1 MANSSGRRPPV
12 TLFDLLI
19 LLSIAAVLLAVAIP
33 GYQRSGFVKEAS
45 RVKRELE
52 AVERA
57 VEKAAEEHGIA
68 PGETVAFERYGA
80 YIEKPESLAKEGV
93 DALGNAFGPQVVGE
107 RPKVPPKTAFH
118 FEGIID
124 EGFWDPYQVG
134 VTVPE

>member
-1 MANSSGRRPPV
+1 M

-19 LLSIAAVLLAVAIP
+19 LLSIAAVLLAVAVP

-57 VEKAAEEHGIA
+57 VAKAAEEHGIA
-68 PGETVAFERYGA
+68 PGEAVDFERYGA
-80 YIEKPESLAKEGV
+80 YIEKPERLAKDGV
-93 DALGNAFGPQVVGE
+93 DALGNAFGAQVVGE
-107 RPKVPPKTAFH
+107 RPKVHPKTAFH

-124 EGFWDPYQVG
+124 VDFWDPYQIG
-134 VTVPE
+134 TGKPAPE